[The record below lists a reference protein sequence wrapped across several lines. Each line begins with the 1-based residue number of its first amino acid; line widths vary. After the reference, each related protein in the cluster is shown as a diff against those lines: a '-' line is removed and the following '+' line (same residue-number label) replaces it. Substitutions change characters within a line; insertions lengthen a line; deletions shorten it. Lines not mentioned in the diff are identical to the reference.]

1 MDKACCERG
10 DARPAID
17 GVECNGRK
25 EKSRTV
31 AISEPDRPL
40 RVGRSARPTVRQ
52 RADRHVRP
60 PPFERRVAPS
70 VRQDASAA
78 NALTVRGR
86 RSRADRPAIN
96 ERSSAPRATYRMRRR
111 THQSRRERYG
121 CRLRPGNRRAL
132 HASRSARRPAPNS
145 GHIRAR
151 GNRPVAHR
159 SGQSGSS
166 SRAFP
171 ASLGAQLPTASAPTS
186 RPDSAAGRASGRY
199 RSPPVDAPGNEPT
212 SPTRSAARE
221 LGVKGSS
228 KPTEA
233 EPLADCSSAESRQRQ
248 GQRIVPHCR
257 NRMESNRMRA
267 AVPGEIEKHV
277 ASYASASDKRGVVV
291 RPPPGIAFP
300 RNLLD
305 ARRVTGRHVRRW
317 HPWSS
322 VATANWISASFA

>member
-40 RVGRSARPTVRQ
+40 RIGRSARPTARQ

-199 RSPPVDAPGNEPT
+199 RSPPVDHDRE
-212 SPTRSAARE
+212 AARQATSQRARLDQQPGSLE
-221 LGVKGSS
+221 SRVQANLLRRNRWPTAVRPKVGNAKGS
-228 KPTEA
+228 
-233 EPLADCSSAESRQRQ
+233 ESC
-248 GQRIVPHCR
+248 RI
-257 NRMESNRMRA
+257 A
-267 AVPGEIEKHV
+267 GIEW
-277 ASYASASDKRGVVV
+277 SQ
-291 RPPPGIAFP
+291 
-300 RNLLD
+300 
-305 ARRVTGRHVRRW
+305 TG
-317 HPWSS
+317 
-322 VATANWISASFA
+322 